1 MFSGFDFTVAARE
14 GYARAGTLTT
24 PHGVIQ
30 TPIFMPVGTQAT
42 VKGITRDQL
51 IAIGSQIILAN
62 TYHLEMRP
70 GSEIVRDFGGV
81 HGFAGVHMPIL
92 TDSGGFQVFSLGQAG
107 TME

>member
-1 MFSGFDFTVAARE
+1 MFPGFDFTIAARD

-51 IAIGSQIILAN
+51 TAIGSQIILAN

-81 HGFAGVHMPIL
+81 HGFAGVDLPIL